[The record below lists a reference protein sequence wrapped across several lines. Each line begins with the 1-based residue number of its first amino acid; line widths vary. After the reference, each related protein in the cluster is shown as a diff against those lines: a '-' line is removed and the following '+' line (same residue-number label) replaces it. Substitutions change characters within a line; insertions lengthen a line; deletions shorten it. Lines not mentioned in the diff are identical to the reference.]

1 MESSD
6 EQKKT
11 VSVYSS
17 SFKRGTNQ
25 VRCIIILQVIMEIEF
40 RYQSKPKKLHNNTD
54 NTDHAS
60 HETLDAESD
69 SVAEELGM
77 TNVSHESLADISG
90 TELPTGI
97 EYDIGKLHHARVK

>member
-1 MESSD
+1 M
-6 EQKKT
+6 
-11 VSVYSS
+11 
-17 SFKRGTNQ
+17 Q
-25 VRCIIILQVIMEIEF
+25 VMKHLMLRV
-40 RYQSKPKKLHNNTD
+40 
-54 NTDHAS
+54 
-60 HETLDAESD
+60 